1 MTDFEENLA
10 RRRLAA
16 PPESLRARVLT
27 AVAARR
33 RRERSE
39 AVLRWAIAALVATL
53 AWAHVQEGRT
63 AERMARAA
71 AAASGVAPEVERGE
85 MGLIAR
91 ALLHPRMPMPLPQG
105 YPSTRRHV
113 KLLSVELDTADIV
126 DIVDIVDTVDE

>member
-1 MTDFEENLA
+1 MTDFEANLA

-16 PPESLRARVLT
+16 PPESLRGRVVT
-27 AVAARR
+27 AVAAQR

-53 AWAHVQEGRT
+53 AWAHVQEART
-63 AERMARAA
+63 AERMARVA
-71 AAASGVAPEVERGE
+71 AAASGVTARDEGAE
-85 MGLIAR
+85 MGLVAR

-113 KLLSVELDTADIV
+113 KLLSVELGEWTKW
-126 DIVDIVDTVDE
+126 T

>member
-1 MTDFEENLA
+1 RSRRTMTDFEANLA
-10 RRRLAA
+10 QRRLAA
-16 PPESLRARVLT
+16 PPASLRGRVLA

-71 AAASGVAPEVERGE
+71 ATASGVTARDEGKEA
-85 MGLIAR
+85 GLIAH
-91 ALLHPRMPMPLPQG
+91 ALLYPKMPMPLPQG

-113 KLLSVELDTADIV
+113 KLLSVELNEWTPGA
-126 DIVDIVDTVDE
+126 TM

>member
-16 PPESLRARVLT
+16 PPELLRARVLT

-39 AVLRWAIAALVATL
+39 VVLRWAIAALVATL
-53 AWAHVQEGRT
+53 AWAHVQEART
-63 AERMARAA
+63 AERMARVA
-71 AAASGVAPEVERGE
+71 AAASGVSARDEAAEAS
-85 MGLIAR
+85 LIAR
-91 ALLHPRMPMPLPQG
+91 ALLYPKMPMPLPQG
-105 YPSTRRHV
+105 NPSTRRHV

-126 DIVDIVDTVDE
+126 DIDIVDTVDE